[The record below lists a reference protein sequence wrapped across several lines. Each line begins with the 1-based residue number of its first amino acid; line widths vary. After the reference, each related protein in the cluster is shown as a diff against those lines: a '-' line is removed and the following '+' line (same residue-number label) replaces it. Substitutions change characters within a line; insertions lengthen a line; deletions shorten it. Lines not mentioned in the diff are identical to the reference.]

1 MPSSFRVSFHLLA
14 ALSLAA
20 TVARGLDIQFDYTY
34 DTGSFFVGHADR
46 ISLLDAAAAVF
57 ENRFTDTL
65 TSITPGSG
73 NTWTATFNN
82 PTTNA
87 AVSLSNL
94 TITTGVLRVYVGARQ
109 LGTTTLGIGGPGGF
123 GASGTPAWLDTVE
136 ARGQAGAL
144 LTTPTDFGP
153 WGGALTFDLDA
164 SWYFGTGGLAG
175 KDDFLSVATHELG
188 HLLGFGTAGSWDA
201 RISGA
206 KFTGANSTAAN
217 GGIQAS
223 LSGDLG
229 HWADGTMSTIF
240 GTSTAQETAM
250 DPVITVGAQKFFTT
264 LDFAGMRDI
273 GWTVVPEP
281 STAGLVLGGLLLLGS
296 KKRRF
301 SAKARGR
308 R

>member
-1 MPSSFRVSFHLLA
+1 MHSSFRVSFPLLA

-46 ISLLDAAAAVF
+46 ISLLDSAAEVF

-109 LGTTTLGIGGPGGF
+109 LGSSTLGIGGPGGF
-123 GASGTPAWLDTVE
+123 GASGTQAWLDTVK

-144 LTTPTDFGP
+144 LATPTDFGP

-188 HLLGFGTAGSWDA
+188 HLLGFGTAGSWNA
-201 RISGA
+201 KVSGS
-206 KFTGANSTAAN
+206 KFTGTNATATN

-240 GTSTAQETAM
+240 GTTTMQETAM
-250 DPVITVGAQKFFTT
+250 DPVITVGTQKFFTT

-273 GWTVVPEP
+273 GWTVIPEP
-281 STAGLVLGGLLLLGS
+281 SGVALALSGFAMLGGW
-296 KKRRF
+296 RRLTRKW
-301 SAKARGR
+301 AA
-308 R
+308 